1 MMKKLG
7 TRVIPAALA
16 LTLCAAPMMSYAE
29 FTAEPGNPYDEA
41 TMERLADNTMEYDEI
56 EQLVDMYSPSM
67 KSLRESYEDNK
78 NASKDVTKLKSQLSE
93 QAGVISEAAGDL
105 KNTVGMVKD
114 TIGMNPYVT
123 PDTYASMV
131 YNSELLDLQAEQV
144 LLMGDSMT
152 EVSPEMMKIKIVDTN
167 KALLVSGAQSAM
179 IGREQL
185 LLQKEGLTETI
196 GLLEAVYQSTQ
207 IQAANGLATQNDV
220 LNAKQNLESA
230 QAGMLAMDA
239 SEQKLRQSLCTLLG
253 WKYDADPDIRPVPS
267 ADLSRIEGMNP
278 EQDKQAACDNN
289 FTLRYNLLDYEK
301 KNGGSV
307 EQQNLGR
314 TIDQQR
320 AQIASSMVN
329 LYNDVL
335 QKRNELCTAQA
346 AYELEKT
353 KMDAAERKMQLG
365 MIGRLEYLQQKNA
378 LKSKEVAAKNADLAL
393 FQAMETYDWAVN
405 GNLSVS

>member
-1 MMKKLG
+1 MKKFG
-7 TRVIPAALA
+7 TRLIPAALA
-16 LTLCAAPMMSYAE
+16 LSLCTAPVMAYAE
-29 FTAEPGNPYDEA
+29 FTAEPGNPYDAA
-41 TMERLADNTMEYDEI
+41 TMERLADNTMEYGEI

-67 KSLRESYEDNK
+67 KTLKDSYSENK
-78 NASKDVTKLKSQLSE
+78 NASKDVVKLKEQLTE
-93 QAGVISEAAGDL
+93 QAGVISDAASDL
-105 KNTVGMVKD
+105 KGTVGMVKD

-152 EVSPEMMKIKIVDTN
+152 EISPEMMKIKVVDTN
-167 KALLVSGAQSAM
+167 RALLISGAQSAM

-196 GLLEAVYQSTQ
+196 SLLEVVYKSVQT
-207 IQAANGLATQNDV
+207 QAALGMATESDV

-230 QAGMLAMDA
+230 QAGMLTMEA
-239 SEQKLRQSLCTLLG
+239 SEQKIRQSLCTLLG
-253 WKYDADPDIRPVPS
+253 WKYDANPDIRPVPA
-267 ADLSRIEGMNP
+267 ADLSRIDRMNP
-278 EQDKQAACDNN
+278 EQDKVTAWNNN
-289 FTLRYNLLDYEK
+289 FTLKYNLLDYEK
-301 KNGGSV
+301 KNDGSV
-307 EQQNLGR
+307 EQQSLSR

-320 AQIASSMVN
+320 EQIASSMVN

-335 QKRNELCTAQA
+335 QKRNELQTAKA

-353 KMDAAERKMQLG
+353 KMDAAERKMQVG
-365 MIGRLEYLQQKNA
+365 TIGRLEYLQQKNA
-378 LKSKEVAAKNADLAL
+378 LKTKEVAAKNADLAL
-393 FQAMETYDWAVN
+393 FQAMETYDWAVS